1 MVFVR
6 VVASAALIGVF
17 LGLVGCSG
25 GEPVVSFSAE
35 VKQVLDN
42 NCVSCHVP
50 GQPGYEASGL
60 ALDSYDGL
68 MKGTRFGKV
77 VLPGDAQGSVLNML
91 VEGRADPSIA
101 MPHGANRRLY
111 AEEIQVLRRWV
122 EQGASNN

>member
-50 GQPGYEASGL
+50 GSL
-60 ALDSYDGL
+60 
-68 MKGTRFGKV
+68 GTRPV
-77 VLPGDAQGSVLNML
+77 AWHWTVMTV
-91 VEGRADPSIA
+91 
-101 MPHGANRRLY
+101 
-111 AEEIQVLRRWV
+111 
-122 EQGASNN
+122 